1 MRWDALI
8 EANLRRADLVY
19 EATFSAPSF
28 ELPVLGTALLKSLY
42 ESLRPLSL
50 INTTDLR
57 VLGGNA
63 LSEVRV
69 QLTLFGGLGLIDVG
83 PDGITMNFRDL
94 RNTRDFATCMDCI
107 LLGEEVTLR
116 TLPNCE
122 INTVVLRPTLFLD
135 LDSEVKNASEHLANV
150 LGTTTELNL
159 QEFGNP
165 VRHHGVNLE
174 IENTEQ
180 DWRAIFNAYRDQ
192 WEKSLLVVSCY
203 AQYGKQSAIQGTLQ
217 RAGHLERLI
226 RTVLRGIGVELSSP
240 FWEAV

>member
-1 MRWDALI
+1 M
-8 EANLRRADLVY
+8 EANFRRADLVY
-19 EATFSAPSF
+19 EAAFSAPSF

-42 ESLRPLSL
+42 ENLLPLSL

-69 QLTLFGGLGLIDVG
+69 QVAVFGGLGLIDVG
-83 PDGITMNFRDL
+83 PEGITMNFRDL
-94 RNTRDFATCMDCI
+94 QNTGDFAPCMNCI

-135 LDSEVKNASEHLANV
+135 LEGGAKNASEHLASV
-150 LGTTTELNL
+150 LGRVTELDL

-180 DWRAIFNAYRDQ
+180 GWRAIFNAYRDQ
-192 WEKSLLVVSCY
+192 WEESILVVSCY

-226 RTVLRGIGVELSSP
+226 RTVLRGIDVEASSP

>member
-1 MRWDALI
+1 M
-8 EANLRRADLVY
+8 EANFRRADLFY
-19 EATFSAPSF
+19 EANFWAPSF
-28 ELPVLGTALLKSLY
+28 ELPMLGTALLKSLY
-42 ESLRPLSL
+42 ENLRPLSP
-50 INTTDLR
+50 INTSDLR

-69 QLTLFGGLGLIDVG
+69 QVTVFGGLGLIDVG
-83 PDGITMNFRDL
+83 PDGITMNFREL
-94 RNTRDFATCMDCI
+94 RNTGDFAKCLNCI
-107 LLGEEVTLR
+107 LLSEKVTLG

-135 LDSEVKNASEHLANV
+135 LDGEAENASEHLAKV
-150 LGTTTELNL
+150 LGRITDLDL

-165 VRHHGVNLE
+165 VRHPGMNLE

-180 DWRAIFNAYRDQ
+180 GWRAIFNAYRDQ
-192 WEKSLLVVSCY
+192 WEESLLVVSCY
-203 AQYGKQSAIQGTLQ
+203 AQYGEQCAIQGMLQ

-226 RTVLRGIGVELSSP
+226 RTVLRGIGVEASSP